1 MSSTR
6 RQFLSA
12 ASALSLAGRSAL
24 GWSLA
29 QIGQAS
35 AQAAAASGDDYKAI
49 VCLYLGGGNDY
60 ANTLVPY
67 DEPSYNA
74 YRTYRSDLAYQKDL
88 LRMGPDG
95 SSVDIPSAY
104 PNVPMKP
111 LSQLVLNPRDIL
123 NVSRPALER
132 DGVTPRQY
140 ALAPALSSLAPLFNS
155 DVASERR
162 LAVLLNV
169 GPLLQPNSPTYAQ
182 YRSGAMGT
190 LPTSLF
196 AHDYQTSYWLTS
208 HGVDSAA
215 TGWGGRALDD
225 LQVLNDQS
233 TFTTISLA
241 GNSAFLT
248 GNNVVQYQV
257 GTGGPDR
264 FDTLR
269 TGVWGS
275 SAAADALA
283 QIVTDT
289 GSGLFE
295 DTHTAVMRRAIDAG
309 DVLSVGLDASLTPEA
324 AQINAIL
331 ASRDALGSLKYPAL
345 NQLGPNG
352 ENLGKQLAMVARIIA
367 ARRVTGARRQVFLVS
382 LGGFDNHSDM
392 AKNHS
397 VLLQQVAECMAEFHK
412 VTRDMGCAE
421 KVTLF
426 TASDFGRT
434 LKSNGDGTDH
444 GWGSMHFVLGGA
456 VKGGQFYGQA
466 PKVGIDTPD
475 DYGSGRLVPT
485 MAVDQVAAT
494 LATWMGVPEQDLPSV
509 APHIDNFRSSSLGIN
524 LGFL

>member
-1 MSSTR
+1 MKTTR
-6 RQFLSA
+6 RHFLG
-12 ASALSLAGRSAL
+12 ASALSLASRTAL

-35 AQAAAASGDDYKAI
+35 AQAATSSDGDYKAI
-49 VCLYLGGGNDY
+49 ICLYMGGGNDY

-67 DEPSYNA
+67 DEPSYNS
-74 YRTYRSDLAYQKDL
+74 YRTYRTDLAYQKNQL
-88 LRMGPDG
+88 LIGPE
-95 SSVDIPSAY
+95 SSGVAIPSAY
-104 PNVPMKP
+104 PNVPMQP
-111 LSQLVLNPRDIL
+111 LSRLVLNPRDSQ
-123 NVSRPALER
+123 NVSRPAMER
-132 DGVTPRQY
+132 DGTTPRQY
-140 ALAPALSSLAPLFNS
+140 ALAPPLSSLAPFFNS
-155 DVASERR
+155 DDASERR

-169 GPLLQPNSPTYAQ
+169 GPLLQPDSPTYAQ
-182 YRSGAMGT
+182 FRSGLSST

-215 TGWGGRALDD
+215 TGWGGRAVDG
-225 LQVLNDQS
+225 LQVLNEQA
-233 TFTTISLA
+233 TFTTISLT

-257 GTGGPDR
+257 GNGGPDR
-264 FDTLR
+264 FGLLR
-269 TGVWGS
+269 GGLWGS

-283 QIVTDT
+283 QIVTAT

-309 DVLSVGLDASLTPEA
+309 DVLSIGLDAALTPEA
-324 AQINAIL
+324 AAVDAIL
-331 ASRDALGSLKYPAL
+331 RSRDAQGNLKYPAL

-352 ENLGKQLAMVARIIA
+352 GTLGKQLAMAAKIIA
-367 ARRVTGARRQVFLVS
+367 ARRVTGARRQVFFVS
-382 LGGFDNHSDM
+382 LGGFDSHSDM
-392 AKNHS
+392 VRTHP
-397 VLLQQVAECMAEFHK
+397 VLLQQVAQGMSEFYE

-466 PKVGIDTPD
+466 PKVGVDTPD

-485 MAVDQVAAT
+485 MAVDQLAAT
-494 LATWMGVPEQDLPSV
+494 LAMWMGVPEQDLPSV
-509 APHIDNFRSSSLGIN
+509 APHIENFRSSSLGIN